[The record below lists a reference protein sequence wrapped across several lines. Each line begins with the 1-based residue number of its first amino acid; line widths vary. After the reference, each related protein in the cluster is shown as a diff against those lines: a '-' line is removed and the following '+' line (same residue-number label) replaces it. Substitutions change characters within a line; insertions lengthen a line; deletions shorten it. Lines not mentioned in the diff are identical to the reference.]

1 MISIPEKSGGR
12 PRLFFHDEAKP
23 GSCPLGVRTKTSF
36 SVDFGDRDSEAG
48 AGLLLAIEVNILA
61 SYRF

>member
-1 MISIPEKSGGR
+1 MISIPEKSGGQ
-12 PRLFFHDEAKP
+12 RLWFHDDAEP
-23 GSCPLGVRTKTSF
+23 GSGPLGFRVKTSVA
-36 SVDFGDRDSEAG
+36 VDFGDRDSEAG